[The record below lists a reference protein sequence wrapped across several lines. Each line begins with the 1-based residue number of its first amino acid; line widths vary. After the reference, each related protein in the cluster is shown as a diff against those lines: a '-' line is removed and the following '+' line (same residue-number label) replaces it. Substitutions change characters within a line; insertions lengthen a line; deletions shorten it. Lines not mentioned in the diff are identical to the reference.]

1 MERLLWFSFIRWSK
15 NVAIGCVISFVYAE
29 PPCTHCGKRRHALC
43 GPATYKR
50 HVKQIVCRRLCM
62 TVYMP
67 NWRMETRLHLEKDTT
82 QTVLCTTKSH
92 LLLRAPI
99 LLHTWGEILCC
110 LCICSSCGVHQEW
123 GMQNVHTHSPDFQL
137 LVSGQHSRRKLE
149 LLP

>member
-29 PPCTHCGKRRHALC
+29 PPCMHCGKRRHALC

-50 HVKQIVCRRLCM
+50 HVKQIVCQRLCM
-62 TVYMP
+62 TVYIP
-67 NWRMETRLHLEKDTT
+67 NWRMGDTPASWKGYYANCAVHNQIT
-82 QTVLCTTKSH
+82 SVAESSH
-92 LLLRAPI
+92 P
-99 LLHTWGEILCC
+99 LHTWGEILCC

-123 GMQNVHTHSPDFQL
+123 GMQNVHTRSTDFQL